1 MKKTIYLFI
10 AAVIMVSCG
19 SSYKATDVV
28 LNDVQDSVNF
38 ALGYV
43 NGSMLKMQQLQEDSS
58 DAVIAEF
65 IDALQRGY
73 DGKVEELSEVASV
86 GKNIGFAIKSFE
98 KNGLAEN
105 ASWQLNE
112 KVLFQGLVNGLN
124 EDTTIMKSD
133 VAKQFFQSQYQA
145 SMMASDSVKADKA
158 IRSQCPDKAKT
169 IELKNFTD
177 SINYA
182 FGLMNGNDIK
192 MYLLASDSTG
202 EEKKDFIKQINKALK
217 MKIRNPQLMNM
228 GEQIGKTIKDQEA
241 TGLVGEPKLE
251 TNFALIKQGFINGMK
266 GHDTQFNQQT
276 AGEYISNTI
285 NYLKYGDTKGEGERF
300 LAANQLKEGVQ
311 VTESGLQYEV
321 LTMGRG
327 PKPQATDRV
336 KVHYHG
342 TLIDGSVFDSSVERG
357 EPAEFGLNQ
366 VIKGWTEGLQLM
378 PVGSKFRFYIPQEL
392 GYGER
397 ATGSIPPY
405 STLIFDVELLEIL
418 K

>member
-182 FGLMNGNDIK
+182 FGLMNGSDIK

-217 MKIRNPQLMNM
+217 MKIKNPQLMNM

-276 AGEYISNTI
+276 AGEYINNTI

>member
-124 EDTTIMKSD
+124 EDTIVMKSD
-133 VAKQFFQSQYQA
+133 AAKQFFQSQYQA

-182 FGLMNGNDIK
+182 FGLMNGSDIK

-217 MKIRNPQLMNM
+217 MKIKNPQLMNM

-251 TNFALIKQGFINGMK
+251 TKFALIKQGFINGMK

-285 NYLKYGDTKGEGERF
+285 NFLKYGDTKGEGERF

-342 TLIDGSVFDSSVERG
+342 TLIDGTVFDSSVERG

>member
-124 EDTTIMKSD
+124 EDTIVMKSD
-133 VAKQFFQSQYQA
+133 AAKQFFQAQYQA

-158 IRSQCPDKAKT
+158 IRAQCPDKAKT

-182 FGLMNGNDIK
+182 FGLMNGSDIK

-217 MKIRNPQLMNM
+217 MKIKNPQLMNM

-300 LAANQLKEGVQ
+300 LAANKLKEGVQ